1 MRMTMELD
9 LRSQPIAGWLQAEG
23 RERQEFEGMLELM
36 ALLEAL
42 REDPAA
48 DATADQT
55 SEPPG

>member
-23 RERQEFEGMLELM
+23 RQRQEFEGVMELI

-42 REDPAA
+42 REGAAAEATDDP
-48 DATADQT
+48 T